1 MQWNGKLS
9 YVHRVVYQLAVGPI
23 PEGCVIAHLRTRG
36 CVYNHCCNPG
46 HLEAVTPA
54 ESTAHIDGL
63 AARDRRRHCPNGH
76 EFTPENTYIDPSRGF
91 RQCRECR
98 RGKAPRSRSRKSR
111 EISLDLASGRAP

>member
-46 HLEAVTPA
+46 HLEGVTPA
-54 ESTAHIDGL
+54 ESTAHIDWAG
-63 AARDRRRHCPNGH
+63 RQGS
-76 EFTPENTYIDPSRGF
+76 PEALSER
-91 RQCRECR
+91 
-98 RGKAPRSRSRKSR
+98 PRVHAGEHIHRPFAWLPAMPRVSAGQGSAEPFAEVS
-111 EISLDLASGRAP
+111 